1 LIKRVIYEKIWRFLA
16 GESVFP
22 CGGITDPNQRKD
34 ISLFGV
40 GMKKIQRSLA
50 AVVRSFALIAC
61 LCFLGTLLEGA
72 PFARMV
78 SFGDS
83 LADTGNIRRASN
95 GPVWPEYLAG
105 YLNVDLE
112 DYAHSGAKTGDI
124 ESPLGF
130 LGQVDLFLED
140 AAVDGVGDRDL
151 FTAVIGG
158 NDFIDHFTGGGSSP
172 IPGSIDNTVAGVKRL
187 LKAGARNLVVWM
199 VPDLSITPATSNLSP
214 EQKEGVSNLTGLYN
228 AELEVVLED
237 LASGFDC
244 RLVVVDINLAFYD
257 MIAYPEDYGLDN
269 VFFPAEDSEWDPA
282 TSLFW
287 DLIHPT
293 TVAHQLLA
301 DFVLSSLEIA
311 GLVTLVDP
319 LIGGI
324 PYDEE
329 GWFESDWFGTY
340 YTAYAPWIWHAEHG
354 FIYRD
359 PASSN
364 ESMFVY
370 DDAMGVWWWTSETVY
385 PFIFAFNPPADNV
398 GTDVESCWLFYFEG
412 GKTPRILGVATGA
425 DEGSFLFFGP

>member
-1 LIKRVIYEKIWRFLA
+1 MSFILIKPVASARIWQFPG
-16 GESVFP
+16 GESVFV

-61 LCFLGTLLEGA
+61 LCFFGTLLEGA

-158 NDFIDHFTGGGSSP
+158 NDFIDHFTG
-172 IPGSIDNTVAGVKRL
+172 NE
-187 LKAGARNLVVWM
+187 N
-199 VPDLSITPATSNLSP
+199 
-214 EQKEGVSNLTGLYN
+214 
-228 AELEVVLED
+228 
-237 LASGFDC
+237 
-244 RLVVVDINLAFYD
+244 
-257 MIAYPEDYGLDN
+257 
-269 VFFPAEDSEWDPA
+269 
-282 TSLFW
+282 FW
-287 DLIHPT
+287 L
-293 TVAHQLLA
+293 Q
-301 DFVLSSLEIA
+301 
-311 GLVTLVDP
+311 
-319 LIGGI
+319 
-324 PYDEE
+324 
-329 GWFESDWFGTY
+329 
-340 YTAYAPWIWHAEHG
+340 
-354 FIYRD
+354 
-359 PASSN
+359 
-364 ESMFVY
+364 
-370 DDAMGVWWWTSETVY
+370 
-385 PFIFAFNPPADNV
+385 
-398 GTDVESCWLFYFEG
+398 
-412 GKTPRILGVATGA
+412 GKTHTLESGKPVKNMRFSRPIFSEV
-425 DEGSFLFFGP
+425 